1 MMRKVLRLRDL
12 IAYIGL
18 SRSVI
23 YDRMDDKS
31 ERYDRHFPKSFNMG
45 GKAIGWY
52 KEDID
57 TWLAL
62 CASGKSDSS
71 SVEPLNANVAQVLK
85 IETAKSS
92 HSLQTP
98 HPQPSGSLAEMITEG
113 GQINALIEG
122 YLRMQYWTPAMG
134 ALLVNGVI
142 PPDQCYEIPTTG
154 IGLDG
159 IELLKGHS
167 RLNASQKVLNLYL
180 SSDEGESSPTVT
192 ISPLNFYIWCDE
204 SNVNTIWLRHFNAVG
219 NITKIDEDLSAA
231 TFALLTRR

>member
-1 MMRKVLRLRDL
+1 MRKVLRLKDL
-12 IAYIGL
+12 IAYIRL

-23 YDRMDDKS
+23 YDRMDEKS

-45 GKAIGWY
+45 GKAVGWY

-62 CASGKSDSS
+62 CASGTSHQS
-71 SVEPLNANVAQVLK
+71 SVEPPNANVTQVLT
-85 IETAKSS
+85 IESAEKSNT
-92 HSLQTP
+92 HQTL

-142 PPDQCYEIPTTG
+142 PPDQCNEIPNTG

-159 IELLKGHS
+159 IELLQGHS

-180 SSDEGESSPTVT
+180 SSDEDELSPTVM

-219 NITKIDEDLSAA
+219 NITRIDEDLSAA